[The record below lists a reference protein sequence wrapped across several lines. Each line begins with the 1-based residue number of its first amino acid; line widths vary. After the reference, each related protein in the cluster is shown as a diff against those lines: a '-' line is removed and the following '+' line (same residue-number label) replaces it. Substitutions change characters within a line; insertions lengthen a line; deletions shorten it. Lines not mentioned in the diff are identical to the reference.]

1 MADVVGAA
9 AAARGEASA
18 PRDPGWA
25 VLLSTLL
32 AFVLLPGTPLLQVIA
47 PIPQAMLLLVPIIAV
62 CALVGWS
69 DGGPAW
75 LAVLWVGLAVAAERS
90 APSAAGF
97 ETVARGWS
105 LLVAAIFGVLLLSG
119 DRAARFLPRAL
130 ASVAVALGIGG
141 LAVVGTPGAARTLR
155 QTIGIE
161 MVNRPNVML
170 DTWRET
176 SAMPEYR
183 RFLESMT
190 PDSSGASAVEQI
202 DHELATT
209 PADWAQRFF
218 VALLALETLAAL
230 TLGWGLYHR
239 ISRTR
244 VGPPLARLREFRFN
258 DELVWGVIVGIV
270 LVLLPRFT
278 TGLTGWTT
286 ALGANLIVFF
296 GTLYALRGL
305 GVFAWFVRSARF
317 GAVTLVAIAVVVG
330 VLAMVGALAPAL
342 GLIGLGDTWENWRAK
357 PRPSV

>member
-62 CALVGWS
+62 CAIVGWA
-69 DGGPAW
+69 DGGPSW
-75 LAVLWVGLAVAAERS
+75 LALLWVGLAVAAERS
-90 APSAAGF
+90 APQAAGF
-97 ETVARGWS
+97 ESIARGWS
-105 LLVAAIFGVLLLSG
+105 LLVAAIFGILLLTG

-130 ASVAVALGIGG
+130 AAVALALVISAGFVIG
-141 LAVVGTPGAARTLR
+141 LRGAPRTLR

-161 MVNRPNVML
+161 IVNRPNLML

-183 RFLESMT
+183 RMLESMT
-190 PDSSGASAVEQI
+190 PDSSGEAAVQQI

-209 PADWAQRFF
+209 PVDWAQRFF
-218 VALLALETLAAL
+218 VALLALESLAAL

-244 VGPPLARLREFRFN
+244 IGPPLAQLRDFRFN
-258 DELVWGVIVGIV
+258 DELVWGVILGIV

-278 TGLTGWTT
+278 TGLAGWSG
-286 ALGANLIVFF
+286 LGANLIVFF

-317 GAVTLVAIAVVVG
+317 GAVTLVAIALVVG